1 MPLFKT
7 DVTVRMFGTS
17 ALLQSTACYRYY
29 DCVESVTGQEEK
41 DECVLR
47 SSWKSLE
54 ALKKS
59 AARQESNLIS
69 ICSSAACVED
79 KAVDQRTRDGLSS
92 SFRGGEPP
100 LLIGSRLQ
108 RSKQASRNLSRMVNE
123 P

>member
-1 MPLFKT
+1 MRLLKS

-17 ALLQSTACYRYY
+17 ALLPSTACYRYY
-29 DCVESVTGQEEK
+29 DCVESVTGEEEK

-59 AARQESNLIS
+59 AARQESSLIS
-69 ICSSAACVED
+69 ICSSAACVEY
-79 KAVDQRTRDGLSS
+79 KAVDQRTRDRLSS

-100 LLIGSRLQ
+100 LIIGSRLQ